1 MKTPRIDYKKILY
14 AADLSDSGRA
24 AFPFAAS
31 LAHQQGADLTVFHV
45 INPPEFE
52 NYLVGYIDETLWREI
67 KTRDL
72 EEVRSILVNR
82 KRDDAAIKESVDEYC
97 KNTLSECEEQP
108 YVVYSVKV
116 AMGDP
121 VTEII
126 KEAHAGDYDLV
137 VIGKRGEGLLE
148 EAVIGTT
155 ARRVIRRCERPVLV
169 IPLPK

>member
-1 MKTPRIDYKKILY
+1 MQIPRIDYKKILY
-14 AADLSDSGRA
+14 ATDLSDSGRA

-31 LAHQQGADLTVFHV
+31 LAHHQGADLTVFHV
-45 INPPEFE
+45 VKPPEFE
-52 NYLVGYIDETLWREI
+52 NYLVGYIDEALWREI

-82 KRDDAAIKESVDEYC
+82 KRDDAAIKESVDEFC
-97 KNTLSECEEQP
+97 KSTLSEYEEQP
-108 YVVYSVKV
+108 YVVYSIKV

-126 KEAHAGDYDLV
+126 NEAHDGGYDLV
-137 VIGKRGEGLLE
+137 VIGKHGEGLIE
-148 EAVIGTT
+148 EAVMGTT
-155 ARRVIRRCERPVLV
+155 ARRVIRRCDRPVLV